1 MVNQKNVIVAV
12 TGGIAA
18 YKAVSF
24 VRLLV
29 KAGAQVRVLMT
40 QSATEFVTP
49 LTFATL
55 TKHPVL
61 TDIFAKEVQG
71 TVPHIEWADW
81 ADLAVVVP
89 ATANIIAKMANGL
102 ADDAV
107 STTLLATAAP
117 KYVIPAMNNHMWD
130 NPATQRNLALLATDG
145 VHVLEPVTGMLA
157 EGYTGKGRMPE
168 PAEIMA
174 WLNASVADAGTT
186 SQPQPLTSKQVVITA
201 GGTREY
207 LDPVRY
213 LGNESSGKMG
223 IALATAARDLGAT
236 VTLIKTSSVH
246 VPIPTGITTIDVVST
261 AELAQVVKREFV
273 TSDVIIMAAA
283 VADYRPVH
291 VAPDKIKKSA
301 TAQHLTI
308 ELTENEDIL
317 QYLGTHKTHQF
328 VVGFAAE
335 TQDLLANATA
345 KLAKKQADMLIANDV
360 SQAGI
365 GFGSDENAVTLLQP
379 QQAPIQLAQA
389 TKSQIATEILLK
401 LAPLLN

>member
-1 MVNQKNVIVAV
+1 MVNQKNVIVVV

-29 KAGAQVRVLMT
+29 KAGAHVRVLMT

-61 TDIFAKEVQG
+61 TDVFAKEVQG

-89 ATANIIAKMANGL
+89 ATANIIAKMANGI

-107 STTLLATAAP
+107 STTLLAAAAP

-145 VHVLEPVTGMLA
+145 VRVLEPVTGMLA
-157 EGYTGKGRMPE
+157 EGYAGKGRMPE
-168 PAEIMA
+168 PGEIMA

-186 SQPQPLTSKQVVITA
+186 SQPQPLTGKQVVITA

-246 VPIPTGITTIDVVST
+246 VPLPTGITTIDVVST
-261 AELAQVVKREFV
+261 AELAEAVKREF
-273 TSDVIIMAAA
+273 TMSDVIIMAAA

-291 VAPDKIKKSA
+291 VATDKIKKSA
-301 TAQHLTI
+301 ITQHMTI

-328 VVGFAAE
+328 VLGFAAE

-360 SQAGI
+360 SQVGI

-379 QQAPIQLAQA
+379 KQAPIQLAQA
-389 TKSQIATEILLK
+389 TKDQIATEILLK